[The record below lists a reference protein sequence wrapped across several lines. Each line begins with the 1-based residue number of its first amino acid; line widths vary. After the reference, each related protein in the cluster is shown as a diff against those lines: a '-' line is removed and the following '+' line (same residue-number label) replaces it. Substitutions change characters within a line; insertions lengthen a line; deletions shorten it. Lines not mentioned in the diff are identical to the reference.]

1 MQHSILLT
9 FASHPFTEFSAILFT
24 LMYMYLAARGNIWC
38 WLAGFMGAFLYTF
51 IFIYLKI
58 DSQVLLN
65 IIYMLIA
72 VYGWMLWL
80 RPLGKNQTSLFVSL
94 SAKNNIK
101 LMIAIIGLAIVFRY
115 LLAPWFSETHPF
127 VESWLFFASLLAS
140 ALTMF
145 RVMESWIYWLLINA
159 ISLVIYWRTGET
171 VTIALFLSGMLLAIY
186 GYYNWRQLYAKDI
199 QDSLQKAPKPRRV

>member
-9 FASHPFTEFSAILFT
+9 FASHPLTEFSAILFT
-24 LMYMYLAARGNIWC
+24 LLYMYLAARGNIWC

-101 LMIAIIGLAIVFRY
+101 LLIAIIGLAIVFRY

-171 VTIALFLSGMLLAIY
+171 VTIALFLSGMLLATY

>member
-1 MQHSILLT
+1 
-9 FASHPFTEFSAILFT
+9 
-24 LMYMYLAARGNIWC
+24 MYLAARGNIWC

-65 IIYMLIA
+65 IIYMLIT

-80 RPLGKNQTSLFVSL
+80 KPLGKNQTSLFVSL

-101 LMIAIIGLAIVFRY
+101 LMVAVIGLAIVFRY
-115 LLAPWFSETHPF
+115 LLASWFSESFPF
-127 VESWLFFASLLAS
+127 VESCLFFASLFAS
-140 ALTMF
+140 LLTMF

-159 ISLVIYWRTGET
+159 ISVVIYWHTGEI
-171 VTIALFLSGMLLAIY
+171 VTIVLFLSGMLLAIY
-186 GYYNWRQLYAKDI
+186 GYYNWRQIYAKDLEL
-199 QDSLQKAPKPRRV
+199 SGQKVPKP